1 MSSDPVAT
9 KSKWPVKRTILIG
22 LLLILTAAGYY
33 FYINFNRLLSDA
45 LLKSFNSSVISDVYE
60 LKFENLRV
68 NPVEGSIRVFNVSV
82 LPREKPL
89 KDYPYINSSFSLKAK
104 DLLLENVEIGT
115 LLKDSR
121 LVLRKMHIIEPE
133 IVLNLNGERH
143 IMLPYSN
150 KPAKADQARE
160 AKRPIQSFGLTE
172 FILRDASFHTTN
184 SRAERQFKV
193 GDVDISLSDLRL
205 ESDSLSYDF
214 SINQARLSIGSI
226 SGDLQ
231 KGPVKH
237 ISFSEFKIGIDSV
250 DYHYSLDSITHR
262 FHNFT
267 TALRD
272 LDIQTADSTYH
283 VLMKSFDLSY
293 KDRSVELKAVSFK
306 PNVSQAVLQRAY
318 HYQHTEFSGSVGSLR
333 LSEINFDTILHAG
346 KIYIGEVALD
356 QVKAAIYKDRTKPF
370 DSTRYPVYLGQ
381 TILGIKMPLNIRKVN
396 ATNVELK
403 NTERKPDSTEATVII
418 SKARLTAENITNLAP
433 NQSLVM
439 HADAYLLGKVRFN
452 ASLSFRYDKPAFNFK
467 GQLAAFNMPD
477 LNPLIGAY
485 TPAKINSGTA
495 DEISFSGIAG
505 QASASGTMKFLYHD
519 LAVDLQLQQKAKWK
533 SGVLAFAAN
542 TALNNSNPVSESTP
556 PRIVTFSAER
566 DRNKGFVNL
575 IIKSVLAGMKETM
588 IMSKENRQTHKEV
601 KREAKREGRN

>member
-1 MSSDPVAT
+1 
-9 KSKWPVKRTILIG
+9 
-22 LLLILTAAGYY
+22 
-33 FYINFNRLLSDA
+33 
-45 LLKSFNSSVISDVYE
+45 
-60 LKFENLRV
+60 
-68 NPVEGSIRVFNVSV
+68 
-82 LPREKPL
+82 
-89 KDYPYINSSFSLKAK
+89 
-104 DLLLENVEIGT
+104 LLLENVKIGT
-115 LLKDSR
+115 LLKNNR
-121 LVLRKMHIIEPE
+121 LILRKMHIIEPE
-133 IVLNLNGERH
+133 IVLNLNGKRH
-143 IMLPYSN
+143 IMLPYSS
-150 KPAKADQARE
+150 KSSEVAQAKN
-160 AKRPIQSFGLTE
+160 AKRPIESFLLAE
-172 FILRDASFHTTN
+172 FILRDASFQSTN
-184 SRAERQFKV
+184 SRAERQFTI
-193 GDVDISLSDLRL
+193 GDVDISFSDLSL
-205 ESDSLSYDF
+205 DSDSLSYDF
-214 SINQARLSIGSI
+214 SISQARLSIGSI

-231 KGPVKH
+231 KGPIKH
-237 ISFSEFKIGIDSV
+237 VSFSDFRIGIDSV
-250 DYHYSLDSITHR
+250 TFHYSLDSLMYR
-262 FHNFT
+262 FYNFT

-272 LDIQTADSTYH
+272 LDVQTADSTYH
-283 VLMKSFDLSY
+283 VVMKSFDLSY
-293 KDRSVELKAVSFK
+293 RDQSLDMKEVSFK
-306 PNVSQAVLQRAY
+306 PNVSQSVLQRAY

-333 LSEINFDTILHAG
+333 LNEVNFDSILYAG
-346 KIYIGEVALD
+346 KLFIDEVAIEN
-356 QVKAAIYKDRTKPF
+356 VKASLYKDRTKPF

-381 TILGIKMPLNIRKVN
+381 TIRGIKMPLSIRKVN

-452 ASLSFRYDKPAFNFK
+452 ASLSFRYDKPAFHFE
-467 GQLAAFNMPD
+467 GRLASFNMPD

-495 DEISFSGIAG
+495 DEISFSGIAE
-505 QASASGTMKFLYHD
+505 QSSASGTMKFLYHD

-588 IMSKENRQTHKEV
+588 IMSKENRQTYKET